1 MTYDY
6 AGNSSLTHTVSYTH
20 LDVYKRQMEEIGR
33 VPDVGDR
40 FQADGL
46 DVCVTRVEH
55 RLSLIHI

>member
-1 MTYDY
+1 
-6 AGNSSLTHTVSYTH
+6 
-20 LDVYKRQMEEIGR
+20 MEEIGR

-55 RLSLIHI
+55 RRVMEIRVRPLPPEREEPEKAHAHSGT